1 MVQRYV
7 ANPLLLDGGG
17 RKFDMRCWV
26 LLDSEYN
33 IHLYRQVLNLLVL
46 TLTLTLTSV

>member
-33 IHLYRQVLNLLVL
+33 IHLYRQVHHLLVL
-46 TLTLTLTSV
+46 TLALTLT

>member
-1 MVQRYV
+1 M

-33 IHLYRQVLNLLVL
+33 IHLYRQVRA
-46 TLTLTLTSV
+46 SVRVRARRARVRV